1 MLAGL
6 LIFSD
11 IFLENI
17 LHGLIPNIDFKN
29 TFLGDLSGVGH
40 HHHHHHHHH
49 IIIII
54 SKSYQITSSSFFLKP
69 YLPKVAFSLSLKA
82 FENLIESTQPAFTC
96 SKLTT
101 ETLEQGVKYV
111 QS

>member
-17 LHGLIPNIDFKN
+17 LHDLIPNIDFKN
-29 TFLGDLSGVGH
+29 TFLGDLSGVDH
-40 HHHHHHHHH
+40 HHHHHHHH
-49 IIIII
+49 IIII

>member
-17 LHGLIPNIDFKN
+17 LHIDFKN
-29 TFLGDLSGVGH
+29 TFLGDLAGVD
-40 HHHHHHHHH
+40 HHH

-54 SKSYQITSSSFFLKP
+54 IIIIIISKNYQITSSSFFLKP
-69 YLPKVAFSLSLKA
+69 YLPKVTFSLSLKA
-82 FENLIESTQPAFTC
+82 FENLIESTQPACTC
-96 SKLTT
+96 SKLAT

>member
-17 LHGLIPNIDFKN
+17 LHDLIPNIDFKN
-29 TFLGDLSGVGH
+29 TFLGDLSGVD
-40 HHHHHHHHH
+40 HHHH

-69 YLPKVAFSLSLKA
+69 YLPKVTFSLSLKA

>member
-17 LHGLIPNIDFKN
+17 LHIDFKN
-29 TFLGDLSGVGH
+29 TFLGDLAGVD
-40 HHHHHHHHH
+40 HHH

-54 SKSYQITSSSFFLKP
+54 IISKNYQITSSSFFLKP
-69 YLPKVAFSLSLKA
+69 YLPKVTFSLSLKA
-82 FENLIESTQPAFTC
+82 FENLIESTQPACTC
-96 SKLTT
+96 SKLAT

>member
-1 MLAGL
+1 MH
-6 LIFSD
+6 D
-11 IFLENI
+11 
-17 LHGLIPNIDFKN
+17 LIPNIDFKN
-29 TFLGDLSGVGH
+29 TFLGDLSGVG

-82 FENLIESTQPAFTC
+82 FENLIESTQPAFSC